1 MLMQNSEI
9 TFFRLETRKHSNF
22 SIEAIDQT
30 VNGTPGFER
39 SISCTISRNGDLINR
54 VYVEAKLPKLDIA
67 VEGNSTTTWIPN
79 VGAHLID
86 HADIEIGG
94 QRIDRHYGQWLSI
107 WNELTGEMSQKDGYD
122 RMIGNKPNLLNPW
135 WTKNGTDESTPGTTN
150 GTLRSEIASDTVL
163 VPLAFWFCRSP
174 GLALPL
180 IALQYHEVKLNITFA
195 KMTDLLRT
203 WHNDNHPITTITID
217 KAQVLTDEYTISDG
231 TNTTANILAS
241 ATADEIENALSS
253 ATPAAITGHK
263 VSSVTL
269 LVNGTS
275 DGTIVIVRPKGGG
288 DLTIAGAATGQ
299 NTAGTPTNTGYF
311 GPYSASD
318 AKASTSEQLEVKL
331 WVDYCFLDNDERRF
345 MATKPHKY
353 LIEQLQY
360 SGKEAIR
367 GGSDRFR
374 LNFNHPTKMLVWCVE
389 SQENIAGL
397 YSYPGMKAVTQNAA
411 GIQYGQANDL
421 NNAEEGIWCGRNPI
435 ASGKLVLNGH
445 DRFKEREG
453 YYFDTVQPYQHM
465 NNTPQR
471 PGINMF
477 SFGLKPGEFQPSGSI
492 NMSRLDNATLDLT
505 YHKYSGNSFYTNA
518 TVSIFATSYNQ
529 LRIISGMGGL
539 TYSN

>member
-1 MLMQNSEI
+1 MSGALLQLVAIGAQDAMLMQNSEI

-30 VNGTPGFER
+30 VNGTPGFNR

-54 VYVEAKLPKLDIA
+54 VYVEAKLPALTFA
-67 VEGNSTTTWIPN
+67 TGTTHTWIPN

-107 WNELTGEMSQKDGYD
+107 WNELTGDKSHKHGYD
-122 RMIGNKPNLLNPW
+122 RMIGNKPNLLNPYW
-135 WTKNGTDESTPGTTN
+135 VADSDDATVPNATGAPALRTTI
-150 GTLRSEIASDTVL
+150 ESDTVV

-180 IALQYHEVKLNITFA
+180 IALQYHEVKLNITFSSMN
-195 KMTDLLRT
+195 KLLRT
-203 WHNDNHPITTITID
+203 WTATM
-217 KAQVLTDEYTISDG
+217 DG
-231 TNTTANILAS
+231 T
-241 ATADEIENALSS
+241 D
-253 ATPAAITGHK
+253 
-263 VSSVTL
+263 VT
-269 LVNGTS
+269 NEGSFAPYTS
-275 DGTIVIVRPKGGG
+275 GVD
-288 DLTIAGAATGQ
+288 
-299 NTAGTPTNTGYF
+299 NPT
-311 GPYSASD
+311 D
-318 AKASTSEQLEVKL
+318 QLEVKL

-367 GGSDRFR
+367 GASDRFR

-389 SQENIAGL
+389 SEANIAGL
-397 YSYPGMKAVTQNAA
+397 YSYPGMKEVTQNAA

-421 NNAEEGIWCGRNPI
+421 NNAEEGIWCGRNPV

-477 SFGLKPGEFQPSGSI
+477 SFGLRPAEFQPSGSI
-492 NMSRLDNATLDLT
+492 NMSRLDNATLDLS
-505 YHKYSGNSFYTNA
+505 YHKFSKDDEFYSNA

>member
-1 MLMQNSEI
+1 MSGALLQLVAIGAQDAMLMQNSEI

-30 VNGTPGFER
+30 VNGTPGFGR

-54 VYVEAKLPKLDIA
+54 VYVEAKLPSLSWTQAGQD
-67 VEGNSTTTWIPN
+67 THTWIPN

-107 WNELTGEMSQKDGYD
+107 WNELTGDKSHKHGYD
-122 RMIGNKPNLLNPW
+122 RMIGNKPNLLNPYW
-135 WTKNGTDESTPGTTN
+135 DPADADATVPKGTAN
-150 GTLRSEIASDTVL
+150 TLRSSIDSDTVV

-180 IALQYHEVKLNITFA
+180 IALQYHEVKLNITFSNMN
-195 KMTDLLRT
+195 KLLRT
-203 WHNDNHPITTITID
+203 W
-217 KAQVLTDEYTISDG
+217 TDDG
-231 TNTTANILAS
+231 NS
-241 ATADEIENALSS
+241 
-253 ATPAAITGHK
+253 
-263 VSSVTL
+263 
-269 LVNGTS
+269 
-275 DGTIVIVRPKGGG
+275 
-288 DLTIAGAATGQ
+288 
-299 NTAGTPTNTGYF
+299 TNTGSF
-311 GPYSASD
+311 APY
-318 AKASTSEQLEVKL
+318 TSGVNNPTDQLEVKL

-353 LIEQLQY
+353 LIEQLQF

-389 SQENIAGL
+389 SEKNYAGV
-397 YSYPGMKAVTQNAA
+397 YAYPGVAAVTANAK
-411 GIQYGQANDL
+411 GMQYGQANDL

-453 YYFDTVQPYQHM
+453 YYFDTVQTYQHM

-477 SFGLKPGEFQPSGSI
+477 SFGLRPSEFQPSGSI

-505 YHKYSGNSFYTNA
+505 YHNYAAQSADFYNNA

>member
-1 MLMQNSEI
+1 MSGALLQLVAIGAQDAMLMQNSEI

-54 VYVEAKLPKLDIA
+54 VYVEAKLPKLSWTGGKSNNDD
-67 VEGNSTTTWIPN
+67 NSGLDDTTHTWIPN

-107 WNELTGEMSQKDGYD
+107 WNELTGDKSHKHGYD
-122 RMIGNKPNLLNPW
+122 RMIGNKPNLLNPYW
-135 WTKNGTDESTPGTTN
+135 KNGSDTSVPTATT
-150 GTLRSEIASDTVL
+150 TELRNLIESDTVI

-195 KMTDLLRT
+195 KMTNLLRT
-203 WHNDNHPITTITID
+203 W
-217 KAQVLTDEYTISDG
+217 V
-231 TNTTANILAS
+231 
-241 ATADEIENALSS
+241 ADE
-253 ATPAAITGHK
+253 
-263 VSSVTL
+263 
-269 LVNGTS
+269 
-275 DGTIVIVRPKGGG
+275 
-288 DLTIAGAATGQ
+288 GAASPVIQ
-299 NTAGTPTNTGYF
+299 NEGYF
-311 GPYSASD
+311 KPFDDDGFAVTKHDS
-318 AKASTSEQLEVKL
+318 LEVKL

-389 SQENIAGL
+389 SNNNYAGV
-397 YSYPGMKAVTQNAA
+397 YSYPGIKKVTENAR
-411 GIQYGQANDL
+411 GMQYGQANDL

-453 YYFDTVQPYQHM
+453 PYFDTVQTYQHM

-477 SFGLKPGEFQPSGSI
+477 SFGLRPAEFQPSGSI
-492 NMSRLDNATLDLT
+492 NMSRLDNATLDLK
-505 YHKYSGNSFYTNA
+505 YHEYANQSSSNAGSNYYNNA